1 MDIAF
6 KEKNI
11 DLYKSRFDSIK
22 NLYEDFIN
30 INNNHKMRIRD
41 ISNGLKISEAE
52 LLSLNIG
59 NGVQYLCTK
68 KSKNI
73 LADILKFKMVM
84 FLTRNEESVHENILN
99 TEYVS
104 IESKLNLEIYYKKE
118 LLVIF
123 NKSPWEYVFAEWKNI
138 GTKELKT
145 VQFFNDK
152 GLAVLK
158 IYIKDDN
165 SRYFQKIIDKYSID
179 YKFQIQKANI
189 GFQEKNNSIDANL
202 FIQTMANK
210 FLNCNNYE
218 RYCIQKKGILNKVL
232 NMVSEN
238 NYKVGIYVPGPSSI
252 QFYHGEIKRVI
263 DFKGWLNILDA
274 KFNLHVKEQL
284 IEDCICIY
292 YSRLDN
298 KFHLHFYSNDDC
310 VKLGIFSLDSS
321 FTFLNHIKSFI
332 GNLNK

>member
-138 GTKELKT
+138 
-145 VQFFNDK
+145 
-152 GLAVLK
+152 
-158 IYIKDDN
+158 
-165 SRYFQKIIDKYSID
+165 
-179 YKFQIQKANI
+179 
-189 GFQEKNNSIDANL
+189 
-202 FIQTMANK
+202 
-210 FLNCNNYE
+210 
-218 RYCIQKKGILNKVL
+218 
-232 NMVSEN
+232 
-238 NYKVGIYVPGPSSI
+238 
-252 QFYHGEIKRVI
+252 
-263 DFKGWLNILDA
+263 
-274 KFNLHVKEQL
+274 
-284 IEDCICIY
+284 
-292 YSRLDN
+292 
-298 KFHLHFYSNDDC
+298 
-310 VKLGIFSLDSS
+310 
-321 FTFLNHIKSFI
+321 
-332 GNLNK
+332 